1 MGLGGIG
8 KSRLALEIAHRI
20 KSTRPTCS
28 VFWIQATDVSTFE
41 TDCRQIGK
49 LLQIPGLEDD
59 KADIKSLVKQH
70 LSHESAGEWLLV
82 LDSADDAQV
91 WCRDE
96 KRTTSTLSEYLPRSR
111 AGSILVTTRTRGVAT
126 SIAGK
131 NVMELQRM
139 EKDKALQML
148 QDLLLNP
155 EILDDVDATSKLL
168 EELTFLPLAIVQ
180 AAAFINRNDE
190 TIENYLR
197 LLNDSEENVIR
208 LLSEDFEDDGRY
220 ADTKNP
226 IASTWLVSFDQI
238 QRQNKLAAD
247 YLSFISCLSP
257 RNIPQSL
264 FPDAPSALDMSK
276 AIGLLKAYSFLTM
289 LKEVTGPDPLYD
301 MHRLVHLSTRNW
313 LKMSESLLN
322 CTQTAI
328 GRLCKL
334 FPTRE
339 HENKDKWILY
349 MPHAQYLCAS
359 TLSEDFNERYIL
371 LRKLGL
377 CLVIDGKYKEAVG
390 IHSSVV
396 RWREKELGI
405 MNESTLNA
413 YNDLGEA
420 LRELGHWI
428 EAEKYQKKALD
439 GQRAKLGVEHPSTLT
454 SMANLASTYR
464 HQGRWK
470 EAEELYVQVM
480 ETSLRVLGQEH
491 PSTLTSIANLA
502 STFWNQGRWKEAE
515 ELEVQVMETFKRV
528 LGQEHPDTL
537 ISMNNLAS
545 TFWNQG
551 RWKEAEELEVQ
562 VMETRKRVLGQEHPD
577 TLTGMAN
584 LASTFWNQGRWKE
597 AEELYV
603 QVMETSLRVLGQEHP
618 DTLTSMA
625 NLASTYRRQGRWKE
639 AEELEVQVIET
650 RKRVL
655 GQEHPDTLTSIAN
668 LASTFWN
675 QGRWKEAEELDVQV
689 METSLRVLGQ
699 EHPSTLT
706 SMANLAST
714 FWNQGRWKEAEELNV
729 QVMETSLRVLG
740 QEHPSTLT
748 SMNNLAWTLK
758 SQGRSDEALELITK
772 CVQLSTQKIGANH
785 PNTKART
792 RTLKMWTQE

>member
-1 MGLGGIG
+1 MEEFVGRSTELETLEESLFRPGGSHRHAIMGLGGIG

-82 LDSADDAQV
+82 LDSADDAQI
-91 WCRDE
+91 WCRDA

-111 AGSILVTTRTRGVAT
+111 AGSILVTTRTRVVAT

-197 LLNDSEENVIR
+197 LLDDSEENVIR
-208 LLSEDFEDDGRY
+208 LLSEDFEVDGRY
-220 ADTKNP
+220 TDAKNP

-257 RNIPQSL
+257 RNIPESL
-264 FPDAPSALDMSK
+264 FPDASSALDMSK
-276 AIGLLKAYSFLTM
+276 AIGLLKAYSFLTK

-313 LKMSESLLN
+313 LKMRESLLN

-328 GRLCKL
+328 GRLYKL

-359 TLSEDFNERYIL
+359 ALSEDFNERYAL
-371 LRKLGL
+371 LEKLGL
-377 CLVIDGKYKEAVG
+377 CLVIDGKYEEAVRM
-390 IHSSVV
+390 HSSVV
-396 RWREKELGI
+396 LWREKELGN
-405 MNESTLNA
+405 MNESTL
-413 YNDLGEA
+413 
-420 LRELGHWI
+420 
-428 EAEKYQKKALD
+428 EK
-439 GQRAKLGVEHPSTLT
+439 H
-454 SMANLASTYR
+454 
-464 HQGRWK
+464 
-470 EAEELYVQVM
+470 
-480 ETSLRVLGQEH
+480 
-491 PSTLTSIANLA
+491 
-502 STFWNQGRWKEAE
+502 
-515 ELEVQVMETFKRV
+515 
-528 LGQEHPDTL
+528 
-537 ISMNNLAS
+537 
-545 TFWNQG
+545 
-551 RWKEAEELEVQ
+551 
-562 VMETRKRVLGQEHPD
+562 
-577 TLTGMAN
+577 
-584 LASTFWNQGRWKE
+584 
-597 AEELYV
+597 
-603 QVMETSLRVLGQEHP
+603 
-618 DTLTSMA
+618 
-625 NLASTYRRQGRWKE
+625 
-639 AEELEVQVIET
+639 
-650 RKRVL
+650 
-655 GQEHPDTLTSIAN
+655 
-668 LASTFWN
+668 
-675 QGRWKEAEELDVQV
+675 
-689 METSLRVLGQ
+689 
-699 EHPSTLT
+699 
-706 SMANLAST
+706 
-714 FWNQGRWKEAEELNV
+714 
-729 QVMETSLRVLG
+729 
-740 QEHPSTLT
+740 
-748 SMNNLAWTLK
+748 
-758 SQGRSDEALELITK
+758 
-772 CVQLSTQKIGANH
+772 
-785 PNTKART
+785 
-792 RTLKMWTQE
+792 

>member
-1 MGLGGIG
+1 MEEFVGRSAELETLEESLFRPGGSHRHAIMGLGGIG

-82 LDSADDAQV
+82 LDSADDAQI
-91 WCRDE
+91 WCRDA

-111 AGSILVTTRTRGVAT
+111 AGSILVTTRTRVVAT

-197 LLNDSEENVIR
+197 LLDDSEENVIR
-208 LLSEDFEDDGRY
+208 LLSEDFEVDGRY
-220 ADTKNP
+220 TDTKNP

-257 RNIPQSL
+257 KNIPESL
-264 FPDAPSALDMSK
+264 FPDAPSAIDMSK
-276 AIGLLKAYSFLTM
+276 AIGLLKAYSFLTK

-313 LKMSESLLN
+313 LKMRESLLN
-322 CTQTAI
+322 CTQTVI

-359 TLSEDFNERYIL
+359 ALSEDFNERYAL
-371 LRKLGL
+371 LEKLGL
-377 CLVIDGKYKEAVG
+377 CLVIDGKYEEAVRM
-390 IHSSVV
+390 HSSVV
-396 RWREKELGI
+396 LWREKELGN
-405 MNESTLNA
+405 MNESTLEA
-413 YNDLGEA
+413 YDNLGEA
-420 LRELGHWI
+420 LRVQGHWV
-428 EAEKYQKKALD
+428 EAEKYSRKALD
-439 GQRAKLGVEHPSTLT
+439 GRRAKLGVEHPDTLT

-464 HQGRWK
+464 
-470 EAEELYVQVM
+470 
-480 ETSLRVLGQEH
+480 
-491 PSTLTSIANLA
+491 
-502 STFWNQGRWKEAE
+502 NQGRWKEAE
-515 ELEVQVMETFKRV
+515 ELEVQVIETRKRVLGQEHLNTLTSMGNLASTFWNQGRWKETEVLFVQVMETRKKV

-537 ISMNNLAS
+537 TSMGNLAS
-545 TFWNQG
+545 TYRNQG

-577 TLTGMAN
+577 TLT
-584 LASTFWNQGRWKE
+584 
-597 AEELYV
+597 
-603 QVMETSLRVLGQEHP
+603 
-618 DTLTSMA
+618 SMA
-625 NLASTYRRQGRWKE
+625 NLASTYRNQGRWKE

-655 GQEHPDTLTSIAN
+655 GQEHPDTLTSMGN

-675 QGRWKEAEELDVQV
+675 QGRWEAEELEVQV
-689 METSLRVLGQ
+689 METRKRVLGQ
-699 EHPSTLT
+699 EHPD
-706 SMANLAST
+706 
-714 FWNQGRWKEAEELNV
+714 
-729 QVMETSLRVLG
+729 
-740 QEHPSTLT
+740 TLT
-748 SMNNLAWTLK
+748 SMNNLAFTLK
-758 SQGRSDEALELITK
+758 SQGRDEALELITK
-772 CVQLSTQKIGANH
+772 CVQLSTQKLGANH
-785 PNTKART
+785 PNTKARI